1 MYRILYEKGIKPS
14 YARIKIYSYLQLN
27 RMHPTVDEIYNA
39 LVNEIPTLSKTTVY
53 NTLKLF
59 ESAGITRA
67 ITIEDNEARYDI
79 NVDNHGHFKC
89 KQCGKI
95 YDFSINME
103 KMELEGLN
111 NFIITE
117 KNVYFKGVCAECRE
131 NNK

>member
-79 NVDNHGHFKC
+79 NVDNHGHFNVNNVVRYMIFNKH
-89 KQCGKI
+89 G
-95 YDFSINME
+95 E
-103 KMELEGLN
+103 KWS
-111 NFIITE
+111 
-117 KNVYFKGVCAECRE
+117 
-131 NNK
+131 

>member
-1 MYRILYEKGIKPS
+1 
-14 YARIKIYSYLQLN
+14 
-27 RMHPTVDEIYNA
+27 MHPTVDEIYNA